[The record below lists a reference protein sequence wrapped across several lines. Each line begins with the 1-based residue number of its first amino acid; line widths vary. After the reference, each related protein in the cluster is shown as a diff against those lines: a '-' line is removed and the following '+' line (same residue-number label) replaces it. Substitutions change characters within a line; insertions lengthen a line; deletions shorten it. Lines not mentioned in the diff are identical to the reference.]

1 MALTLIK
8 SPMGLKW
15 RQGNTKVQS
24 FAFLFSL
31 SALSAIFI
39 FFPKKKRKKGDAQ
52 MCPGSNTMCLGLHE
66 THFNWATGQTWKR
79 NVCLVQRPGV
89 GDGSRWP
96 RCQGGR
102 VATGEN
108 QGDRWIYKNAL
119 SIRTGTRC
127 SKGGWG
133 ARKPGTIHHP
143 VKTGW
148 PVDIHERAFQKY
160 IRSCCYQGEKRKQ
173 GTVAY
178 CPVKTR
184 VTRGLD
190 IDALSLKEYSKLCS

>member
-1 MALTLIK
+1 M
-8 SPMGLKW
+8 
-15 RQGNTKVQS
+15 QGNTKLQS
-24 FAFLFSL
+24 CISFFIVCP
-31 SALSAIFI
+31 SAIQI
-39 FFPKKKRKKGDAQ
+39 FPKKNMGDAQ
-52 MCPGSNTMCLGLHE
+52 MCLGSNTMCLGLHD

-89 GDGSRWP
+89 GAGSRWP
-96 RCQGGR
+96 GCRRGGR
-102 VATGEN
+102 VSAGEN
-108 QGDRWIYKNAL
+108 QGDGWINMNAL

-127 SKGGWG
+127 SKGDG

-148 PVDIHERAFQKY
+148 PVEIHERAFQKY
-160 IRSCCYQGEKRKQ
+160 IRSCCQGKKRKL

-184 VTRGLD
+184 VTRWWILTRFRWR
-190 IDALSLKEYSKLCS
+190 SKLCS